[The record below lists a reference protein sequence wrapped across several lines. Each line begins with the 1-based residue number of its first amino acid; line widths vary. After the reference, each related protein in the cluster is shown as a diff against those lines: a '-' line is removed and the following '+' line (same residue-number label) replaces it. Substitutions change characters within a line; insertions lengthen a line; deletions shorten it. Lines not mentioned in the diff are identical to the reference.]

1 MTDVCVFPIP
11 DCVTFPGTTFPL
23 HVFEPRYREMI
34 AFCVENQV
42 PLAICHPRKVVSEG
56 QTHSDIK
63 QALNSNQST
72 YRPYPVFTAGVCS
85 EPETTEDGRL
95 YLTVDMQT
103 RYRVIAEKQ
112 FLPYQ
117 IYQCEE
123 FIDIAP
129 NAEEVEQNKLL
140 RDKICHRLAALGG
153 KDETIQY
160 LLNDEEWQ
168 AKTAEAFSFELFGLM
183 RFDAELMQ
191 QILEM
196 DSAHQRLQYTL
207 DLLNSV

>member
-11 DCVTFPGTTFPL
+11 DCVTFPGTVFPL

-34 AFCVENQV
+34 AFCVENDV
-42 PLAICHPRKVVSEG
+42 PLAICHPRKMVSEG
-56 QTHSDIK
+56 QTHKDIQ

-72 YRPYPVFTAGVCS
+72 YRPHPIFSAGRCS
-85 EPETTEDGRL
+85 TPEVTEDGRL
-95 YLTVDMQT
+95 YLTVDMQA
-103 RYRVIAEKQ
+103 RYRVISEKQ

-117 IYQCEE
+117 IYHCEE
-123 FIDIAP
+123 FIDTPLSSGEIDE
-129 NAEEVEQNKLL
+129 NEIL

-153 KDETIQY
+153 NDETIQY
-160 LLNDEEWQ
+160 LLNDEEWKN
-168 AKTAEAFSFELFGLM
+168 KTAEQFSFELFGIM

-191 QILEM
+191 EILEM
-196 DSAHQRLQYTL
+196 DSASKRLQYTL